1 MASLRR
7 LSNSPF
13 WIVCFTLPDGRRTNR
28 STGTRDKRQAQ
39 RIAAR
44 YEDAAREARRG
55 RFTEARAR
63 KAIADIFTLANK
75 DTLASSTIED
85 FIQSW
90 LKRKEIEAGAGTHA
104 RYAAIMDDLREFL
117 GARAK
122 LDIAHLTVKEI
133 TQFREALARRLT
145 PGSVNISMKVV
156 RSALAQARR
165 EGLVDTNEA
174 ERVSFLKTRRV
185 FERRPF
191 TLPELKRILSVASEE
206 WKGMILVG
214 LYCGLRLS
222 GVATLRRGNVDLAQR
237 ELVVTTRK
245 TGRRQVLPLA
255 VPLLRHLESIP
266 ASENATEPLFPK
278 ACATRGRSQCGSM
291 LSSQFHGILVVAGL
305 AQARPHTN
313 TGKGRDTRREAGGLS
328 FHCLRHTVTSLL
340 KNAGVSDAVARDIIG
355 HNSPAVSASYT
366 HIDMDAKRR
375 AVDKLPDILK

>member
-1 MASLRR
+1 MRFGVRCTLGGGSNQHCQSLGIRCFNEAVPR
-7 LSNSPF
+7 L
-13 WIVCFTLPDGRRTNR
+13 
-28 STGTRDKRQAQ
+28 
-39 RIAAR
+39 
-44 YEDAAREARRG
+44 
-55 RFTEARAR
+55 
-63 KAIADIFTLANK
+63 
-75 DTLASSTIED
+75 
-85 FIQSW
+85 
-90 LKRKEIEAGAGTHA
+90 
-104 RYAAIMDDLREFL
+104 
-117 GARAK
+117 
-122 LDIAHLTVKEI
+122 HLT
-133 TQFREALARRLT
+133 
-145 PGSVNISMKVV
+145 GS
-156 RSALAQARR
+156 
-165 EGLVDTNEA
+165 LVDEDTSN
-174 ERVSFLKTRRV
+174 
-185 FERRPF
+185 
-191 TLPELKRILSVASEE
+191 
-206 WKGMILVG
+206 
-214 LYCGLRLS
+214 
-222 GVATLRRGNVDLAQR
+222 GVQNPNGEGVTLRRGNVDLAQR